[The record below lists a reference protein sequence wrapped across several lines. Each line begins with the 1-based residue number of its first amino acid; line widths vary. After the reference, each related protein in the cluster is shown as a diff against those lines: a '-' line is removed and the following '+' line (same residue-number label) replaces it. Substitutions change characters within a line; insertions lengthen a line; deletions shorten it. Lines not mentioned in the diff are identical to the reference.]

1 MHFKK
6 RRGGAA
12 FVVECTLIGGMV
24 EIDCT
29 LSTLGVRVE
38 VLLYCAPLPLTL
50 DQSPLRLTRRY
61 CGGRQMPSSM
71 ENDYGAVLI
80 IQFPCWQV

>member
-50 DQSPLRLTRRY
+50 DQSPLRLPKLADTAGVVR
-61 CGGRQMPSSM
+61 CP
-71 ENDYGAVLI
+71 AVWRMI
-80 IQFPCWQV
+80 TVRC